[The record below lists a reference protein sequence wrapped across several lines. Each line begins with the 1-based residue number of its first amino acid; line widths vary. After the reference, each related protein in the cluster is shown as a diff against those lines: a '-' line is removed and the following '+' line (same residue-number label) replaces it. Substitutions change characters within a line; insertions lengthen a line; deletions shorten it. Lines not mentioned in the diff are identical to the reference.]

1 MEPLEAA
8 KLNLDYIQIVSF
20 YLTENTVFLYGAN
33 AVYCRHNTKHY
44 YGISILNQALYV
56 AYVNT

>member
-20 YLTENTVFLYGAN
+20 YLTENTVFLYGDK
-33 AVYCRHNTKHY
+33 RR
-44 YGISILNQALYV
+44 LL
-56 AYVNT
+56 